1 MSEIWSPAKKFG
13 TWRRL
18 WLALAQA
25 EKEMGLDITDEQLKE
40 MKNHLDDI
48 NFEYAE
54 QLEKKF
60 RHDVMSHVHA
70 FGEQCPKAK
79 PIIHLGATSCFVADN
94 TDVIQIKEALIL
106 IKQRLLQLIDCMEAF
121 AKKHRAMPTL
131 GFTHYQPA
139 QLVTVGKRCCLWL
152 QDFVM
157 DAKDLIRII
166 DELPMRGAKGTTG
179 TQASYLS
186 LFNGDRSKVRKLD
199 QRVCELLGFKTVRF
213 LRKKSVVLP
222 TLESNHT
229 HTTGT
234 SRDRTNLHE
243 KDRFQGS
250 QRAFGY
256 RTVCSQACGRR
267 STLDESQG
275 S

>member
-213 LRKKSVVLP
+213 LSFY
-222 TLESNHT
+222 TLESHLEQQRQKHT
-229 HTTGT
+229 
-234 SRDRTNLHE
+234 N
-243 KDRFQGS
+243 RF
-250 QRAFGY
+250 FP
-256 RTVCSQACGRR
+256 
-267 STLDESQG
+267 
-275 S
+275 